1 MIITDRDYK
10 RFMNMSKIICG
21 NTELAEDILQELLL
35 HILEKDMSSQIKVVD
50 SYIFIS
56 LKNRYMNYLRAN
68 KKKIQDDSYLNT
80 IKDHTLDTTTTT
92 WQIGIEALEDLS
104 SPEDLSL
111 LIEKNIEDQ
120 EKIDIITTTILA
132 LPNYDMKLYQL
143 HFIWGLS
150 QRKIAKDIGIS
161 HMTINMRVNK
171 IKEKIKEN
179 YEKRG

>member
-10 RFMNMSKIICG
+10 RWMNMSRIVCSDKQI
-21 NTELAEDILQELLL
+21 AEDLLQELLL
-35 HILEKDMSSQIKVVD
+35 NILEKNMSSQIKVVD

-56 LKNRYMNYLRAN
+56 LKNRYMNYLRSLKN
-68 KKKIQDDSYLNT
+68 KKKDDVYIDLEGSDGTEL
-80 IKDHTLDTTTTT
+80 
-92 WQIGIEALEDLS
+92 LEDLS
-104 SPEDLSL
+104 SPDDLEV

-120 EKIDIITTTILA
+120 DKIDVITNTILA
-132 LPNYDMKLYQL
+132 LPNYEMKLYQL

-150 QRKIAKDIGIS
+150 QRDIAKKIGIS

-179 YEKRG
+179 YEKRR